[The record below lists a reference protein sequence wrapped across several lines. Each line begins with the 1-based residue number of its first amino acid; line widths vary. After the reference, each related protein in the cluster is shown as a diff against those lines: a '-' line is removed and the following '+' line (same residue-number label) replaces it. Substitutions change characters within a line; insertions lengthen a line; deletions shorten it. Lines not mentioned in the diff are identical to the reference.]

1 MFSSVPPNQY
11 CITKNQARKS
21 WALPGIYFKIL
32 GNRRSIRIF
41 FSPVSEDGFEEP
53 LNFFNSA
60 TAPLSGACISSDPIR
75 VSFTRSASQTTPII
89 ASHFSL
95 LAFNNGKIGLIWSS
109 RKRRFTIII
118 SDVSIAALVSARALG
133 FSPHSA
139 AAKIET
145 SRPLKSLIRLDQ
157 ARSHGIALCESNVI
171 IEIRYEFVSAGL
183 LRRLSSIMSL
193 SLI

>member
-32 GNRRSIRIF
+32 GNRRNIRIF
-41 FSPVSEDGFEEP
+41 FSPVSEDGLEEP

-60 TAPLSGACISSDPIR
+60 TAPLSGACISSEPMR
-75 VSFTRSASQTTPII
+75 VSFTKSASQTTPII

-118 SDVSIAALVSARALG
+118 SDLSIAALVSARALG

-145 SRPLKSLIRLDQ
+145 SKPSKSLTRLDQ
-157 ARSHGIALCESNVI
+157 ARLQGIALCESNVI
-171 IEIRYEFVSAGL
+171 IEIRYDILSDRL
-183 LRRLSSIMSL
+183 SRRLSSIMSL
-193 SLI
+193 GLV